1 MMRAAMKTSV
11 AKVKPEL
18 ISFHPLTIADAATS
32 THLNHAAD
40 LLQLNQVVAF
50 PTETVYGL
58 GGNALSDDAVKGIYA
73 AKNRPADNPLIVHVA
88 LVEQLQRK
96 LLPPDYSIPQCYQE
110 LLAKYWPGPLT
121 ILLPVLP
128 GCPVSSLVTA
138 GQPTFAVRLPSHPVA
153 RALIALSDTPIAAPS
168 ANASTRPLPTRASHV
183 VHDLDGRI
191 PLVIDGGL
199 CGVGV
204 ELTVVDGLVDPPQLL
219 RPGGLLLEDIR
230 QHWPSVIVA
239 KKTAGKTE
247 AVRTPG
253 MKYKHYSPTAKV
265 WLATNETKVA
275 DYIKN
280 NPNLKIAVLST
291 QTFKEVAGANNYAM
305 GTTPEAISHNL
316 FALLRQMDDEG
327 MDEVIVEAIDADNGG
342 LAVMNRLEKA
352 ASGYL

>member
-1 MMRAAMKTSV
+1 MMRAAMKTTV

-18 ISFHPLTIADAATS
+18 ISFNPLHVSDTTTS
-32 THLNHAAD
+32 SHLNHAAD
-40 LLQLNQVVAF
+40 LIRTNQVVAF

-58 GGNALSDDAVKGIYA
+58 GGNALSDDAVKAIYA

-96 LLPPDYSIPQCYQE
+96 LLPPDYSIPNCYKE

-128 GCPVSSLVTA
+128 GCPVSTLVTA
-138 GQPTFAVRLPSHPVA
+138 GQPTFAVRVPSHPVA

-191 PLVIDGGL
+191 PLVIDGGS
-199 CGVGV
+199 CGVGL

-219 RPGGLLLEDIR
+219 RPGGVLLE
-230 QHWPSVIVA
+230 QVQQYWPSVIVA

-265 WLATNETKVA
+265 WLTQDYDKAKQYVQQHTDLKV
-275 DYIKN
+275 
-280 NPNLKIAVLST
+280 AVLST
-291 QTFKEVAGANNYAM
+291 QTFQEIQGAANYAM
-305 GTTPEAISHNL
+305 GTTPEAISHSL

-327 MDEVIVEAIDADNGG
+327 MDEVIVEAIDKSNGG

-352 ASGYL
+352 AVGYL